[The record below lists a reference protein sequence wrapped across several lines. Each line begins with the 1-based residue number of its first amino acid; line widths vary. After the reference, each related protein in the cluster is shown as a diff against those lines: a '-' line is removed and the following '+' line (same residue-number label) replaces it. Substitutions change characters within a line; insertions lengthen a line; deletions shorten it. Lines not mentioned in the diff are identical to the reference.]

1 MPIYYTRLEE
11 LQQQYEAIRLRLIDA
26 VGDAIGKEEVN
37 QLKRQLETIAS
48 QIRKIDVN
56 RAL

>member
-1 MPIYYTRLEE
+1 MARDTRLEQ
-11 LQQQYEAIRLRLIDA
+11 LQKQYEIIRQLLINA
-26 VGDAIGKEEVN
+26 VGDGISQEDVN

-56 RAL
+56 RSL